1 MLAPG
6 PYTVADI
13 REDSY
18 EELSNGYRVKCA
30 PAKGPHSS
38 ANQAGATALSTDPL
52 GTPTA
57 IDLGHAL
64 GSQTLRAPDIS
75 VGDTPTGNQWGQG
88 APPLAV
94 EYAST
99 GTDNADLQT
108 KIAEYLAH
116 GSLFVWVVR
125 LTGPRRV
132 EVFQPNQPMQ
142 TYLPGM
148 QLTAPGVL
156 QNPVPVEA
164 LYDQNAALE
173 VALRNLLN
181 RRGYQDLDAV
191 RDEGQ
196 EQVLV
201 HQFERKLGRG
211 LTDGQRITLH
221 ARLASLGAS
230 RLGDVVL
237 DFDSAELQNWLDNP
251 SAV

>member
-18 EELSNGYRVKCA
+18 EELSNGHRVKCA
-30 PAKGPHSS
+30 PAKGYHGS

-75 VGDTPTGNQWGQG
+75 VGDTTTGNQWGQG

-148 QLTAPGVL
+148 QLTATGVL

-191 RDEGQ
+191 RDEG
-196 EQVLV
+196 LAPLI
-201 HQFERKLGRG
+201 HQFERKLKRNLTSVERG
-211 LTDGQRITLH
+211 LLL
-221 ARLASLGAS
+221 ARLTSLGAS

-237 DFDSAELQNWLDNP
+237 DFDSSELQKWLDDPN
-251 SAV
+251 AV